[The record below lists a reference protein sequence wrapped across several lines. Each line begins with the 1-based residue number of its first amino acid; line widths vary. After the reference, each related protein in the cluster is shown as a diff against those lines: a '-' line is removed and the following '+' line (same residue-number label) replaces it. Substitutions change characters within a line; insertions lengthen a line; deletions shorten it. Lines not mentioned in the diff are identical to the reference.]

1 MTKVVEIA
9 RTSEY
14 WVSRAHK
21 HRLAGRYDE
30 AMALLGKTREQYG
43 TSEALER
50 ELAQTYE
57 ELGCEDEAARA
68 YLRVARMNG
77 EYRADALFQLA
88 LSAAQR
94 ADLPRAVSYFE
105 QLEASDRRNVSP
117 DLVAL
122 LGQQLRQ
129 AIETPA
135 PQNRRE
141 RAKALERRAVERLQ
155 LGRVYAARR
164 TMLHAIDLRENAQRL
179 TLLACCELILGR
191 LDDAL
196 SHALRAHTLAPARVQ
211 TLCVLVDVLYTM
223 GRGDQARRMLYI
235 AVMRA
240 QTEEDRLSVAV
251 ECAKHGEDSLTLR
264 LTRSLLHRDP
274 YSIRGMMIRGCAL
287 MNLRR
292 FDEAKRVFAR
302 LCVILPEDTICPAYY
317 AMARDEQT
325 PEERLTLGL
334 DVPRSEAVNRTMRI
348 VAAMAQNSQDD
359 VHELCRLSTWSFRS
373 VIGGANTAVL
383 SLMQMIALNT
393 PETRDVLLDALTDPQ
408 VSDHLKYMILQ
419 AMTAAYGFK
428 PYDADIGGRLVRLA
442 AGATTQR
449 QEGDGE
455 EIQMVVQAAADAL
468 APDFPQAPKM
478 LLPMY
483 IALLEQSGVPDRR
496 EQPACAAALEYLFHR
511 LSGRKV
517 DLRRIAAKNGVSPR
531 LCRMMA
537 KRILRAVKNMAK
549 NKTKGSAEHEVHQL

>member
-43 TSEALER
+43 SSEALER

-155 LGRVYAARR
+155 LGKVYAARR

-302 LCVILPEDTICPAYY
+302 LCVILPEDSICPAYY

-348 VAAMAQNSQDD
+348 VAAMAQTSQDD
-359 VHELCRLSTWSFRS
+359 VHELCRLSAWSFRS

-449 QEGDGE
+449 QGDGE
-455 EIQMVVQAAADAL
+455 EIQTVVQAAADAL

-483 IALLEQSGVPDRR
+483 IALLEQSGMPNRR

-517 DLRRIAAKNGVSPR
+517 DLRRIAAKNGVSLR

>member
-1 MTKVVEIA
+1 M
-9 RTSEY
+9 
-14 WVSRAHK
+14 
-21 HRLAGRYDE
+21 
-30 AMALLGKTREQYG
+30 
-43 TSEALER
+43 
-50 ELAQTYE
+50 
-57 ELGCEDEAARA
+57 
-68 YLRVARMNG
+68 
-77 EYRADALFQLA
+77 
-88 LSAAQR
+88 
-94 ADLPRAVSYFE
+94 
-105 QLEASDRRNVSP
+105 
-117 DLVAL
+117 
-122 LGQQLRQ
+122 
-129 AIETPA
+129 
-135 PQNRRE
+135 
-141 RAKALERRAVERLQ
+141 
-155 LGRVYAARR
+155 
-164 TMLHAIDLRENAQRL
+164 
-179 TLLACCELILGR
+179 
-191 LDDAL
+191 
-196 SHALRAHTLAPARVQ
+196 Q

-348 VAAMAQNSQDD
+348 VAAMAQTSQDD
-359 VHELCRLSTWSFRS
+359 VHELCRLSAWSFRS

-449 QEGDGE
+449 QGDGE
-455 EIQMVVQAAADAL
+455 EIQTVVQAAADAL
-468 APDFPQAPKM
+468 APDFPQAPKV

-483 IALLEQSGVPDRR
+483 IALLEQSGMPDRR

>member
-1 MTKVVEIA
+1 
-9 RTSEY
+9 
-14 WVSRAHK
+14 
-21 HRLAGRYDE
+21 
-30 AMALLGKTREQYG
+30 
-43 TSEALER
+43 
-50 ELAQTYE
+50 
-57 ELGCEDEAARA
+57 
-68 YLRVARMNG
+68 
-77 EYRADALFQLA
+77 
-88 LSAAQR
+88 
-94 ADLPRAVSYFE
+94 
-105 QLEASDRRNVSP
+105 
-117 DLVAL
+117 
-122 LGQQLRQ
+122 
-129 AIETPA
+129 
-135 PQNRRE
+135 
-141 RAKALERRAVERLQ
+141 
-155 LGRVYAARR
+155 
-164 TMLHAIDLRENAQRL
+164 MLHAIDLRENAQRL

-274 YSIRGMMIRGCAL
+274 YSIRSMMIRGCAL

-302 LCVILPEDTICPAYY
+302 LCVILPEDTICLAYY

-348 VAAMAQNSQDD
+348 VAAMAQTSQDD
-359 VHELCRLSTWSFRS
+359 VHELCQLSAWSFRS

-428 PYDADIGGRLVRLA
+428 PYDADIGGRACAACGRRDNAA
-442 AGATTQR
+442 AGGWR
-449 QEGDGE
+449 RNSDGGSGRGGRAGTGFSSGAE
-455 EIQMVVQAAADAL
+455 
-468 APDFPQAPKM
+468 M

-483 IALLEQSGVPDRR
+483 IALLEQSGMPDRR

>member
-155 LGRVYAARR
+155 LGRV
-164 TMLHAIDLRENAQRL
+164 
-179 TLLACCELILGR
+179 
-191 LDDAL
+191 
-196 SHALRAHTLAPARVQ
+196 
-211 TLCVLVDVLYTM
+211 
-223 GRGDQARRMLYI
+223 
-235 AVMRA
+235 
-240 QTEEDRLSVAV
+240 
-251 ECAKHGEDSLTLR
+251 
-264 LTRSLLHRDP
+264 
-274 YSIRGMMIRGCAL
+274 
-287 MNLRR
+287 
-292 FDEAKRVFAR
+292 
-302 LCVILPEDTICPAYY
+302 
-317 AMARDEQT
+317 
-325 PEERLTLGL
+325 
-334 DVPRSEAVNRTMRI
+334 
-348 VAAMAQNSQDD
+348 
-359 VHELCRLSTWSFRS
+359 
-373 VIGGANTAVL
+373 
-383 SLMQMIALNT
+383 
-393 PETRDVLLDALTDPQ
+393 
-408 VSDHLKYMILQ
+408 
-419 AMTAAYGFK
+419 
-428 PYDADIGGRLVRLA
+428 
-442 AGATTQR
+442 
-449 QEGDGE
+449 
-455 EIQMVVQAAADAL
+455 
-468 APDFPQAPKM
+468 
-478 LLPMY
+478 
-483 IALLEQSGVPDRR
+483 
-496 EQPACAAALEYLFHR
+496 
-511 LSGRKV
+511 
-517 DLRRIAAKNGVSPR
+517 
-531 LCRMMA
+531 
-537 KRILRAVKNMAK
+537 
-549 NKTKGSAEHEVHQL
+549 

>member
-21 HRLAGRYDE
+21 HRLAERYDE

-43 TSEALER
+43 TGEALEY

-57 ELGCEDEAARA
+57 EMGCEDEAARS

-105 QLEASDRRNVSP
+105 QFEASDRRGVSP
-117 DLVAL
+117 DLAAM
-122 LGQQLRQ
+122 LGRQLRQ
-129 AIETPA
+129 ALETPT

-155 LGRVYAARR
+155 AGRVYAARR
-164 TMLHAIDLRENAQRL
+164 TMLHAIDLCENAQRL

-196 SHALRAHTLAPARVQ
+196 THARRAHELAPARVQ

-223 GRGDQARRMLYI
+223 ERTEQARRMLHI
-235 AVMRA
+235 AVLRA
-240 QTEEDRLSVAV
+240 QSEEDRLSVAV
-251 ECAKHGEDSLTLR
+251 ECAKHGEDGLTLR

-274 YSIRGMMIRGCAL
+274 YCARGMMLRGCAL

-302 LCVILPEDTICPAYY
+302 LCVLLPEDTVAQAYY
-317 AMARDEQT
+317 AMARDEQP
-325 PEERLTLGL
+325 PEQRLTLGL
-334 DVPRSEAVNRTMRI
+334 DVPPEEAVNRAMRI
-348 VAAMAQNSQDD
+348 VAAMVQTPPPDAREQ
-359 VHELCRLSTWSFRS
+359 CRLSAWAMRS
-373 VIGGANTAVL
+373 VVGGANTAVL
-383 SLMQMIALNT
+383 AVMQMIALDT
-393 PETRDVLLDALTDPQ
+393 EEARGVLLDALTDPQ
-408 VSDHLKYMILQ
+408 VSDNLKYMMLQ
-419 AMTAAYGFK
+419 AMTAAHGFQ

-442 AGATTQR
+442 AGATTER
-449 QEGDGE
+449 RAGSED
-455 EIQMVVQAAADAL
+455 IQTVVQAAADAL
-468 APDFPQAPKM
+468 SPDFPQAPRM
-478 LLPMY
+478 ILPMY
-483 IALLEQSGVPDRR
+483 IALLEHGGMPAKR

-511 LSGRKV
+511 LSGRNV
-517 DLRRIAAKNGVSPR
+517 GLRRIAAKSGVSPR

-537 KRILRAVKNMAK
+537 KRILRAVKIMAK
-549 NKTKGSAEHEVHQL
+549 NNTEGSADDEMHQL

>member
-1 MTKVVEIA
+1 MLCFNWHCLPHSA
-9 RTSEY
+9 R
-14 WVSRAHK
+14 
-21 HRLAGRYDE
+21 
-30 AMALLGKTREQYG
+30 
-43 TSEALER
+43 
-50 ELAQTYE
+50 
-57 ELGCEDEAARA
+57 
-68 YLRVARMNG
+68 
-77 EYRADALFQLA
+77 
-88 LSAAQR
+88 
-94 ADLPRAVSYFE
+94 
-105 QLEASDRRNVSP
+105 LEASDRRNVSP

-155 LGRVYAARR
+155 SGRVYAARR

-274 YSIRGMMIRGCAL
+274 YSIRSMMIRGCAL

-302 LCVILPEDTICPAYY
+302 LCVSLPDDPICPA
-317 AMARDEQT
+317 
-325 PEERLTLGL
+325 
-334 DVPRSEAVNRTMRI
+334 
-348 VAAMAQNSQDD
+348 
-359 VHELCRLSTWSFRS
+359 
-373 VIGGANTAVL
+373 
-383 SLMQMIALNT
+383 
-393 PETRDVLLDALTDPQ
+393 
-408 VSDHLKYMILQ
+408 
-419 AMTAAYGFK
+419 
-428 PYDADIGGRLVRLA
+428 
-442 AGATTQR
+442 
-449 QEGDGE
+449 
-455 EIQMVVQAAADAL
+455 
-468 APDFPQAPKM
+468 
-478 LLPMY
+478 
-483 IALLEQSGVPDRR
+483 
-496 EQPACAAALEYLFHR
+496 
-511 LSGRKV
+511 
-517 DLRRIAAKNGVSPR
+517 
-531 LCRMMA
+531 
-537 KRILRAVKNMAK
+537 
-549 NKTKGSAEHEVHQL
+549 